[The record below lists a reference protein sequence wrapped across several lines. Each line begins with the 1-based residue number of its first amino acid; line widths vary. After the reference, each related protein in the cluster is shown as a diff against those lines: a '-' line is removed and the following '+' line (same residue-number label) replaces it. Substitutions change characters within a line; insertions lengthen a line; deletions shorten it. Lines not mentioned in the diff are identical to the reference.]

1 MINILLVEDHLLVR
15 EAWKD
20 TLSKQPNIKVVAE
33 ADNIQEAYGKV
44 LQFKPDIILS
54 DIHLRMENGVD
65 FINQVMNTV
74 ANPKIIVVSM
84 NDEYS
89 FIKKMCS
96 LGVRGYVT
104 KFSPQSDLIDAI
116 NKVSAGEI
124 YLCSVA
130 QKLFTEKSLNPE
142 GESNVLSLR
151 ELDIMKLVSKGLGNK
166 EIAQKLDL
174 SIKTVEAHKT
184 KIYKKLGLKSISE
197 LITYGK
203 TKGMDF

>member
-15 EAWKD
+15 EAWKE
-20 TLSKQPNIKVVAE
+20 TLSKQSNIKVVAE

-89 FIKKMCS
+89 FIKKMFS

-104 KFSPQSDLIDAI
+104 KYSPQSDLIDAI
-116 NKVSAGEI
+116 NKVSVGEI
-124 YLCSVA
+124 YLCSVS
-130 QKLFTEKSLNPE
+130 QKLF
-142 GESNVLSLR
+142 
-151 ELDIMKLVSKGLGNK
+151 
-166 EIAQKLDL
+166 
-174 SIKTVEAHKT
+174 
-184 KIYKKLGLKSISE
+184 
-197 LITYGK
+197 
-203 TKGMDF
+203 